1 MDELCERKP
10 PGVFHMKTIFIPAK
24 KISKVNKFKI
34 LEISKKLPINIA
46 ITYSIQ
52 YKEQAR
58 EIKSLLGKSHKINS
72 FIQVLGC
79 SRPDFPKSTQAIL
92 LIGNGRFH
100 AVSLA
105 FESKLSVYILEDS
118 QLTKISKKEIEVLE
132 KKQKSS
138 YLKFLHSDKVGIL
151 ISTKP
156 GQQNLQKALDFKKNL
171 KNKKSY
177 LFISNNIDTSEFEN
191 FGLNSW
197 VNTACPRMDMNSNM
211 VINIDKIN

>member
-1 MDELCERKP
+1 
-10 PGVFHMKTIFIPAK
+10 MKTLFIPAK
-24 KISKVNKFKI
+24 VNSKVNELRIK
-34 LEISKKLPINIA
+34 EISKKLPINIA

-72 FIQVLGC
+72 FTQVLGC

-100 AVSLA
+100 AISLA
-105 FESKLSVYILEDS
+105 FESKLPVYILEDN
-118 QLTKISKKEIEVLE
+118 QLTKISKKEIEMLE
-132 KKQKSS
+132 KKQKAS
-138 YLKFLHSDKVGIL
+138 YVKFLHADKVGIL

-156 GQQNLQKALDFKKNL
+156 GQQRLKQAIDIKKKL
-171 KNKKSY
+171 KKQSY
-177 LFISNNIDTSEFEN
+177 LFICNNINTQEFEN

-197 VNTACPRMDMNSNM
+197 VNTACPRMDMNSNS
-211 VINIDKIN
+211 IITITRLI